1 MIAGKERLLDGVA
14 GVVVVPGGGGQGQ
27 DALQDPD
34 QDVGR
39 GGAAGYVL
47 GAPVLAQAQG
57 RRIAIQPLTI

>member
-1 MIAGKERLLDGVA
+1 MNYSKGVSDHRQGAIASGVA

-39 GGAAGYVL
+39 GVAAVAFQVEL
-47 GAPVLAQAQG
+47 NP
-57 RRIAIQPLTI
+57 